1 MWPLGVGDR
10 GHGVKRFRNP
20 SQGEKSSQVKVSWPK
35 DCHMSRDFLQVSSD
49 SGRREEETGFRQWPP
64 PARIKCNKEDSRQE

>member
-20 SQGEKSSQVKVSWPK
+20 SQGEKSSKVKGDLAKGLPHEQRFSVG
-35 DCHMSRDFLQVSSD
+35 L
-49 SGRREEETGFRQWPP
+49 
-64 PARIKCNKEDSRQE
+64 I